1 LIHQGLSAESLFF
14 FLLSFALSSSS
25 LAASYAS
32 LFALGDEV
40 ALLFNRAHNTRSRY
54 FLAKALEQA
63 VL

>member
-1 LIHQGLSAESLFF
+1 LFF